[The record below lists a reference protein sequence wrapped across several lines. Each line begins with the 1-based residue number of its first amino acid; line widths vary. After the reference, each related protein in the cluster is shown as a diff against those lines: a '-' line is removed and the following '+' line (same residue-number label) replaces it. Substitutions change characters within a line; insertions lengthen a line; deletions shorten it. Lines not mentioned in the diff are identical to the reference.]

1 MLMQEKVIIFKES
14 FASKFKYQMNQD
26 YFTIL
31 NEFGIQT
38 NDCANFYHFL
48 FCLILQFIYIK
59 KVWNA

>member
-1 MLMQEKVIIFKES
+1 MGCMLMQEKVIIFKES

-48 FCLILQFIYIK
+48 FLFNLTVHIHIY
-59 KVWNA
+59 